1 MENVI
6 LRMLVIFIIIL
17 LGVLVKKADL
27 IPEDGDK
34 VLSTLVIYIG
44 NPALIFNSVLSG
56 NLEITRKEAFFY
68 VMISF
73 VFYAVL
79 ILVGK
84 AMSYIPFLKAIPRK
98 HMEAMLVFTNMGFI
112 GLPVIQSIYG
122 DGAIFYIAI
131 MGIPFNILVYSY
143 GVYLLG
149 KESSRMPLKN
159 MLNPSIITAVAVLL
173 LFFMDIPVPSF
184 VMDLTDM
191 VGGITVPLALIIVGY
206 NLARESILNILK
218 DKAVYL
224 FLIFKLILYPAAIL
238 LIFRPFVKNPVFL
251 GVMVIVAAM
260 PVGSNVSMINREYG
274 EEKDSAALAKCTV
287 LSTIVSA
294 IAIPIWAA
302 ILLV

>member
-1 MENVI
+1 MGNVI

-17 LGVLVKKADL
+17 LGVVVRKAKL

-34 VLSTLVIYIG
+34 GLSSLVIYIG
-44 NPALIFNSVLSG
+44 NPALIFYSVLSG
-56 NLEITRKEAFFY
+56 NLEITKKEALFY

-84 AMSYIPFLKAIPRK
+84 VMSYFPLLKTIPRK
-98 HMEAMLVFTNMGFI
+98 HIEAMLVFTNMGFI

-149 KESSRMPLKN
+149 KESSRLPLKN
-159 MLNPSIITAVAVLL
+159 MLNPSIITAVVVLF
-173 LFFMDIPVPSF
+173 LFFLDIPIPGF
-184 VMDLTDM
+184 FMDLTDM

-206 NLARESILNILK
+206 NLARESILDILR
-218 DKAVYL
+218 DKVVYL
-224 FLIFKLILYPAAIL
+224 FLLLKLLLYPAVIFL
-238 LIFRPFVKNPVFL
+238 LFRPFVKNPVFF

-274 EEKDSAALAKCTV
+274 EEKDSAAIAKCTV
-287 LSTIVSA
+287 LSTVVSA

-302 ILLV
+302 VLLT